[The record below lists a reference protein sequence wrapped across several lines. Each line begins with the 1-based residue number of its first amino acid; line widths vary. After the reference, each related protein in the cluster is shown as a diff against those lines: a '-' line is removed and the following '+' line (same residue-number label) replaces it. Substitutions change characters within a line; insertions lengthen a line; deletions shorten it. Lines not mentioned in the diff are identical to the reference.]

1 MKSVIVIK
9 SGSCLIGVY
18 TNFKKFWDTLEN
30 RESKQHYATVMLS
43 LRYGKDYDLGECI
56 IQGDVI
62 ENVHISKITVNTLRA
77 H

>member
-1 MKSVIVIK
+1 MKSIIVIK
-9 SGSCLIGVY
+9 SGSRLVGVY

-30 RESKQHYATVMLS
+30 KASKQHYATIMLS

>member
-1 MKSVIVIK
+1 MKSIIVIK
-9 SGSCLIGVY
+9 SGSRLVGVY

-30 RESKQHYATVMLS
+30 KGSKQHYATVMLS

-62 ENVHISKITVNTLRA
+62 ENVHIVKITVNTLRA

>member
-1 MKSVIVIK
+1 MKSIVVIK
-9 SGSCLIGVY
+9 SGTCLIGVY

-30 RESKQHYATVMLS
+30 KASKQHYATVMLS